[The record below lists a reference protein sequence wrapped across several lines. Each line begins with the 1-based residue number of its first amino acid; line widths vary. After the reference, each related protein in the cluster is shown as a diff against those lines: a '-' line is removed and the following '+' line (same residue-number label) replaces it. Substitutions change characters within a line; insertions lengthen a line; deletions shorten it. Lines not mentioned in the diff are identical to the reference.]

1 MALEISLAVFYE
13 LGCPIEK
20 PDAKIAVA
28 KTCCLWAISET
39 KQSEAKLDEITSN
52 QVTKHTKCLT
62 IVF

>member
-1 MALEISLAVFYE
+1 MSHVALEISLAVFYE

-39 KQSEAKLDEITSN
+39 KQSEAKLDEIR
-52 QVTKHTKCLT
+52 
-62 IVF
+62 